1 MGFSGQHSCWAISFY
16 ALGFLGPFHSSSFL
30 GPFSSSLPLS
40 LPWVFA
46 KSFGFPNPI
55 TTSLPFG
62 FIGLYANH
70 MNLLIPFLG
79 FPDPFYFSPSLIIL
93 MGLLLH
99 SISFLS
105 PFAFFLA
112 TYYFRGPIDHNSHH
126 FGLMIFAL
134 LFSLPIFFILLG
146 FFCHWTL
153 LSKMGINKYIM

>member
-79 FPDPFYFSPSLIIL
+79 FPDSFYFF
-93 MGLLLH
+93 
-99 SISFLS
+99 SISYNYHGFTPSFFGL
-105 PFAFFLA
+105 PQTICFFLA
-112 TYYFRGPIDHNSHH
+112 THYICEPIDHYSYHS
-126 FGLMIFAL
+126 GLMFFTL
-134 LFSLPIFFILLG
+134 LFSLHIFFILLG
-146 FFCHWTL
+146 SFCNWVI
-153 LSKMGINKYIM
+153 LSKVGINTHVL